1 MTTERR
7 RSGLAGAAQ
16 WVITAWALLGG
27 ALLLG
32 IVLVNVY
39 TVLGG
44 IFGKPFPGDFEI
56 TEIGVAVAAFA
67 FLPYCQL
74 MRANVTADIFTMR
87 APPRLISVFQLLA
100 SLTALIFAVILLWRM
115 FAGMLSQREY
125 EYTTAILSF
134 PIWWGFIPVVISL
147 ALLCLAAFITLIE
160 DGRDAA

>member
-1 MTTERR
+1 MTSERR

-44 IFGKPFPGDFEI
+44 MFGQPFPGDFEI

-134 PIWWGFIPVVISL
+134 PIWWGFIPVVVSL
-147 ALLCLAAFITLIE
+147 ALLCVAAFITLIE
-160 DGRDAA
+160 DGRDVA